1 MAELL
6 PGMHE
11 GLGSTPSTL
20 RKTMAGYRWNR
31 PEREPVSEQK
41 IVPRRL
47 P

>member
-11 GLGSTPSTL
+11 GLGSTPGTL
-20 RKTMAGYRWNR
+20 GKTMAGFRCNC
-31 PEREPVSEQK
+31 PERKPMSEQK
-41 IVPRRL
+41 IVPRRV